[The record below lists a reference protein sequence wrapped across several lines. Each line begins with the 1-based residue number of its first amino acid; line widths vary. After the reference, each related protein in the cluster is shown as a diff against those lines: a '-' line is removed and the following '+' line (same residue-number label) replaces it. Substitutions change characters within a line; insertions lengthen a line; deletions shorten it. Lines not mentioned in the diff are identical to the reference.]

1 MLRDEEA
8 DEMGERARL
17 PHVNV
22 GGARERESEAHSLCV
37 FLRRAPGH
45 GARSELLCLC
55 FVVLR
60 LGPQSAL
67 VRAPLCVLCVE
78 FVIAN
83 RIVLF
88 T

>member
-45 GARSELLCLC
+45 GASEPCVLLC
-55 FVVLR
+55 FVLR

-67 VRAPLCVLCVE
+67 ARARHCVFCASNL
-78 FVIAN
+78 
-83 RIVLF
+83 
-88 T
+88 